1 MTTPLTL
8 NIHVVFLAIT
18 MEVTST
24 SKPIHVKK
32 MNSIKDRDFNI
43 VLLGQGGVG
52 KSALLVRFSTGKF
65 IYEYS
70 PTLEFNCEMTEVID
84 EEAAD
89 MKIFD
94 TANTNEPHVYHNE
107 YQGFLVV
114 YSITDR
120 MSFETAKQLV
130 KLIREVKKMKAPGG
144 LTCVGLVGN
153 KVDLTHD
160 RIVSHQEASDF
171 AIEHECL
178 FHESSALSNT
188 NVKQVFHAVVLQMRK
203 CRNCKKKD
211 KKGKN
216 FFSR

>member
-1 MTTPLTL
+1 
-8 NIHVVFLAIT
+8 
-18 MEVTST
+18 
-24 SKPIHVKK
+24 
-32 MNSIKDRDFNI
+32 
-43 VLLGQGGVG
+43 
-52 KSALLVRFSTGKF
+52 
-65 IYEYS
+65 
-70 PTLEFNCEMTEVID
+70 
-84 EEAAD
+84 
-89 MKIFD
+89 
-94 TANTNEPHVYHNE
+94 
-107 YQGFLVV
+107 
-114 YSITDR
+114 